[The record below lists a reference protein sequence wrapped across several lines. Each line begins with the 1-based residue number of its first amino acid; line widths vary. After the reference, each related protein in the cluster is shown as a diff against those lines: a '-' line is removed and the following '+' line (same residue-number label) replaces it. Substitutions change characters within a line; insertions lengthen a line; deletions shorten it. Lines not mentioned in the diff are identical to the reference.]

1 MKPIIK
7 SNNDKTISIRLNTEL
22 YENLMTY
29 KNKNNINI
37 SLFIR
42 GIIADRLEY
51 LRRKKK

>member
-1 MKPIIK
+1 MKSIPQTNKERI
-7 SNNDKTISIRLNTEL
+7 ISIRLNDEL
-22 YENLMTY
+22 YNKLMIY
-29 KNKNNINI
+29 KEKNNINI